1 MKFRAFHVTNGTVF
15 SGWFEPSRP
24 SPSRTNFRA
33 KIRNKQG
40 NQKMADSLS
49 ILLALELLDDYE
61 VEISEVLDEDDDITL
76 FSVGSSYMRR
86 NLNRVRDYF
95 EGTIPLYFPDEFKG
109 HFRMTRETCELFTR
123 AVMPTGRIPLG
134 NGSGRAAIPPPKQV
148 LAFLWCMANQEPAR
162 AVADRFDIT
171 LSSHV
176 EFDFRALRNWARA
189 GMVEWNGIFRLFR
202 FSGILGQPREVHPK
216 FRNEI
221 PENVCSIRS
230 QTRNFRNFW
239 SNGKRPIMFQWY
251 GPFLSSQRVLVV
263 FDPEVRWLLL
273 RLLNVS
279 ENHFIFLGHDKP
291 KTI

>member
-1 MKFRAFHVTNGTVF
+1 
-15 SGWFEPSRP
+15 
-24 SPSRTNFRA
+24 
-33 KIRNKQG
+33 
-40 NQKMADSLS
+40 MADSLS

-61 VEISEVLDEDDDITL
+61 VEISEVLDEDDDITP

-86 NLNRVRDYF
+86 NLNRVCDYF

-123 AVMPTGRIPLG
+123 AIMPTGRIPLG

-171 LSSHV
+171 LSSVDRVICIFALLTKVCRGAGAKVVQKNIQVICRIITSGTLILSRRIGSHV

-239 SNGKRPIMFQWY
+239 LNGKRPR
-251 GPFLSSQRVLVV
+251 SA
-263 FDPEVRWLLL
+263 
-273 RLLNVS
+273 
-279 ENHFIFLGHDKP
+279 
-291 KTI
+291 

>member
-1 MKFRAFHVTNGTVF
+1 MTNGTVF

-134 NGSGRAAIPPPKQV
+134 NGSGRAAIPTRLRCKSG
-148 LAFLWCMANQEPAR
+148 AKEH
-162 AVADRFDIT
+162 
-171 LSSHV
+171 SSH
-176 EFDFRALRNWARA
+176 LSHNNKRNTDIEQKNW
-189 GMVEWNGIFRLFR
+189 
-202 FSGILGQPREVHPK
+202 
-216 FRNEI
+216 
-221 PENVCSIRS
+221 
-230 QTRNFRNFW
+230 
-239 SNGKRPIMFQWY
+239 
-251 GPFLSSQRVLVV
+251 
-263 FDPEVRWLLL
+263 
-273 RLLNVS
+273 
-279 ENHFIFLGHDKP
+279 KP
-291 KTI
+291 C